1 MDMLQTFSGHRNC
14 PGQQG
19 LIINSNVYYM
29 IDKIY
34 GPSSWTVNWHVEN
47 GILYANDIEIGG
59 LETLLTEDK
68 RTVKEVLLSKA
79 NIIANIGERCY
90 KGFIA
95 NYKTA
100 KENGFDALSD
110 YMEKNQITMKY
121 QDNRDAHGWFG
132 MSVSFRG
139 NSYEV
144 DFDWPYR
151 QSKEMESI
159 YKILIPLINPMK
171 LQLILD

>member
-1 MDMLQTFSGHRNC
+1 MDMLHTYSGHRNR

-19 LIINSNVYYM
+19 LIVDSNVYYM
-29 IDKIY
+29 IDKVY
-34 GPSSWTVNWHVEN
+34 GPSSWTVNWHMEN
-47 GILYANDIEIGG
+47 GILYANEVEIGG

-79 NIIANIGERCY
+79 NIIANIGEKCY

-95 NYKTA
+95 DYKTA

-110 YMEKNQITMKY
+110 YMEKHQITIKY

-132 MSVSFRG
+132 ISLVSDEKT
-139 NSYEV
+139 YEV

-151 QSKEMESI
+151 RSKEMESI
-159 YKILIPLINPMK
+159 FCRLIPFINPIK
-171 LQLILD
+171 LQLILE

>member
-19 LIINSNVYYM
+19 LKINNTIYYK
-29 IDKIY
+29 IDSIY
-34 GPSSWTVNWHVEN
+34 GPSSWTVNWHMKE
-47 GILYANDIEIGG
+47 GILYADDIEIGG
-59 LETLLTEDK
+59 LNVVLTDDK
-68 RTVKEVLLSKA
+68 RTVKEVLLSKK
-79 NIIANIGERCY
+79 NLVANIGDKVY
-90 KGFIA
+90 KGYFA
-95 NYKTA
+95 DYESA
-100 KENGFDALSD
+100 KEKGFAELSD
-110 YMEKNQITMKY
+110 YMKDNQIIIKY
-121 QDNRDAHGWFG
+121 QDNRDAHGWYG

-139 NSYEV
+139 NSYEI

-159 YKILIPLINPMK
+159 FCRLIPLINPMK